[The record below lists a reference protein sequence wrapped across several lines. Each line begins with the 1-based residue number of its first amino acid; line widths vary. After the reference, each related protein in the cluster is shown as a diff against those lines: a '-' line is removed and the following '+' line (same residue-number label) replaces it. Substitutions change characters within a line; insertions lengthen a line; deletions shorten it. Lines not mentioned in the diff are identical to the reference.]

1 MTGLT
6 QAFAS
11 RNGNGTVELA
21 YAAAHPVDQYGTLA
35 LLTFQCTEAAVDGTE
50 LTVTATERDG
60 QAVEDT
66 AVIPVEL
73 PHACYAK
80 GGLDVGLGQW

>member
-1 MTGLT
+1 MRPPIPWIPY
-6 QAFAS
+6 S
-11 RNGNGTVELA
+11 
-21 YAAAHPVDQYGTLA
+21 TLA

-50 LTVTATERDG
+50 LTVTSTERDG

-73 PHACYAK
+73 PHTCYAK
-80 GGLDVGLGQW
+80 DFLWMILAGGTMSPLIL